1 MFQKDIALEKSRLG
15 ELLVRKGLISQEQL
29 QKALL
34 TQRES
39 GDRLGEILIGLGWLS
54 ERQLQRA
61 LTRQKS
67 YRYAIAVV
75 AAVSAPLAPIMSAAA
90 ATVDEPAVAASVL
103 TQRTTLKALD
113 DSGMEQVSGQ
123 SGLAISTTMVIKQ
136 QAQTQG
142 QQPSASSASANSQ
155 LNQFVQALTP
165 NSQNTDAVHMAIN
178 AVKAVLPLQ
187 ADVQIN
193 GMTFANGSTTPPPT
207 AFQQDPNGGLSVN
220 VAVPTHIDSIVFN
233 NIQVQGQTPGSPSMG
248 DLAIVGIDMHNTQVK
263 VTMR

>member
-1 MFQKDIALEKSRLG
+1 MFQKDIALDKSRLG
-15 ELLVRKGLISQEQL
+15 ELLVRKGLISQDQL

-34 TQRES
+34 TQRET
-39 GDRLGEILIGLGWLS
+39 GARLGEILLGLGWLS

-75 AAVSAPLAPIMSAAA
+75 AAVSAPLSPLLSAAA
-90 ATVDEPAVAASVL
+90 ATVDEPAAAASVL
-103 TQRTTLKALD
+103 TQRSTLKALD
-113 DSGMEQVSGQ
+113 DSSMEQVSGQ
-123 SGLAISTTMVIKQ
+123 SGLAINSTLVMKQQSQSPQTASTT
-136 QAQTQG
+136 T
-142 QQPSASSASANSQ
+142 SSNSS

-165 NSQNTDAVHMAIN
+165 NTQSNDAVHMAIN

-193 GMTFANGSTTPPPT
+193 GMTFANGSDTPPPT
-207 AFQQDPNGGLSVN
+207 TFQQDPNGGLSVN

-233 NIQVQGQTPGSPSMG
+233 NIQVQGQAPGSPTMG